1 MSVADACVLPSQH
14 GGVLLETVLGTG
26 SEGRRLM
33 AEPIGV
39 RTVWV
44 VSGPDRSGRV
54 FVCFNPCGSCVE
66 EEVLRNN
73 YGLEPPFAS

>member
-1 MSVADACVLPSQH
+1 M
-14 GGVLLETVLGTG
+14 LLETVLGTG

-54 FVCFNPCGSCVE
+54 LCVLTLVGSCVE